1 MTEHPF
7 LICTREQF
15 PALRARAAREPW
27 ASMRA
32 DALRRVAAG
41 YDGDEPVA
49 LQRYVGAVA
58 LAYILEPDRQHEH
71 ADRVADAIT
80 DGIARVTFDPELA
93 HRGTVPPMGAAFVS
107 ILALDVVYDH
117 LDEATIRACEEV
129 ISTQIAKID
138 REGSWDAARYG
149 THGTWDIYRGDRTEP
164 DDAFYE
170 NYWRQMTPDG
180 VSTVANTYAFA
191 RLASSDDR
199 PQKTAYADVLEFTG
213 IDERY
218 YENPRFARFYRWLYG
233 HSVDPARQYYQFGDT
248 IVTSTVS
255 NYALHWRVG
264 RFDRQAAAYAAW
276 LLEEFEPPGHLLSY
290 VLMDEPLPDPE
301 VPQSELFPD
310 GGAVF
315 RERPDDPR
323 SLGAGLYNITAND
336 EWHSHEE
343 TNAIAVSAYGARVTV
358 NGGWLGDETR
368 PPARNNTIA
377 LDGERH
383 ETRLGGGLAEGLCT
397 PWLDYA
403 AGDGGDALPGEA
415 DFTRS
420 LLLVHGRG
428 DRPGYV
434 PVVDAVTDAGD
445 RTIHSY
451 LQPATEHEPAVLAE
465 LAHYRATVDHHAP
478 VEGVTLDVHY
488 ATEPADVS
496 VDEVPSGY
504 LERLPRAGHHQ
515 RMMAT
520 YPTDAAGDRTI
531 VTCLVPADDRVRRPT
546 VERTDADGAT
556 GLTLSH
562 ANGETDVLLAAT
574 GDGPAAAA
582 GVTLEGRAALASG
595 DASYFARRA
604 TRFEDGARGFESDR
618 PVSIAVDDT
627 DVTVI
632 VDEPTELTLSH
643 PDVADV
649 RLDDRPIPDLV
660 VEGDTAVV
668 PVGRGRHT
676 LRIYEDDAP

>member
-1 MTEHPF
+1 MTDHPF
-7 LICTREQF
+7 LLCTREQF
-15 PALRARAAREPW
+15 PELRARAAREPW

-32 DALRRVAAG
+32 DALRRVETG
-41 YDGDEPVA
+41 YDGERPVP
-49 LQRYVGAVA
+49 LQRYVGALS
-58 LAYILEPDRQHEH
+58 LAYILEPDRQRDH
-71 ADRVADAIT
+71 ADRVAAAIT
-80 DGIARVTFDPELA
+80 EQLAAVTFDPEQA
-93 HRGTVPPMGAAFVS
+93 HRGTVPPMGAAFVC
-107 ILALDVVYDH
+107 ILALDVVYEY
-117 LDEATIRACEEV
+117 LDEATITACEEV

-149 THGTWDIYRGDRTEP
+149 THGTWDIYRGERTEP

-170 NYWRQMTPDG
+170 NYWRQTTPDG

-213 IDERY
+213 IDQRY
-218 YENPRFARFYRWLYG
+218 YDSPRFARFYRWLYG
-233 HSVDPARQYYQFGDT
+233 HSTDPAKQYYQFGDT

-276 LLEEFEPPGHLLSY
+276 LLQEFEPPGHLLSY
-290 VLMDEPLPDPE
+290 VLMDEPLPAPE
-301 VPQSELFPD
+301 VPQSALFPD

-343 TNAIAVSAYGARVTV
+343 TNAVAVSAYGARVTV

-383 ETRLGGGLAEGLCT
+383 ETKLGGGLTEGLCS

-403 AGDGGDALPGEA
+403 AGDGGDALGDVA
-415 DFTRS
+415 FTRS

-434 PVVDAVTDAGD
+434 PIIDEIAGAVD
-445 RTIHSY
+445 RTIHAY
-451 LQPATEHEPAVLAE
+451 LQPATETEPAVLADR
-465 LAHYRATVDHHAP
+465 AHYRATIDHHAP
-478 VEGVTLDVHY
+478 VDGVSLDVHY
-488 ATEPADVS
+488 ATEPTGVT

-515 RMMAT
+515 RLAAT
-520 YPTDAAGDRTI
+520 YPTGPDGDRTI
-531 VTCLVPADDRVRRPT
+531 VTCLFPADDRVRRPD
-546 VERTDADGAT
+546 VERIDAAGAT
-556 GLTLSH
+556 GMALSH
-562 ANGETDVLLAAT
+562 PTGETDVVVATT
-574 GDGPAAAA
+574 GDDTVEAA
-582 GVTLEGRAALASG
+582 GVVLAGRAALARG
-595 DASYFARRA
+595 HRSYFARRS
-604 TRFEDGARGFESDR
+604 TKLARGDRGFTSDR

-632 VDEPTELTLSH
+632 ADGPTELALDH
-643 PDVADV
+643 PNVATV
-649 RLDDRPIPDLV
+649 TRDDRPVAELA
-660 VEGDTAVV
+660 VEDGTATL
-668 PVGRGRHT
+668 PIGPGRHS